1 MKPVI
6 HLQGEQYKTYKSSG
20 KMHENSV
27 QNGPG
32 ALLDE
37 LGCSVVKY

>member
-1 MKPVI
+1 MKPLI
-6 HLQGEQYKTYKSSG
+6 HLDAEQDKTYKRTG

-32 ALLDE
+32 ELLDE

>member
-1 MKPVI
+1 MNPVI

-32 ALLDE
+32 SLLDE